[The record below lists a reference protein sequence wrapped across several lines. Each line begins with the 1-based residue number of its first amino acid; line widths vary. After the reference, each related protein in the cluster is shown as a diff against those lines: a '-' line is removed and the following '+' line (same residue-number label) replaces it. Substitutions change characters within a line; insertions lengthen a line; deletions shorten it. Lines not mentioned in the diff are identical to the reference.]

1 MMDAGWVMM
10 VLICLLGFSY
20 TVLIGFFTCGWFC
33 KETHINVNNRSR
45 VSVVLAVRDEEAMI
59 LGLLDDLL
67 RQDYPK
73 ELTEIIVVDDHSG
86 DRTGELVKDFI
97 LREKAHHFHLVKLD
111 ENHESGK
118 KAALSYGINEA
129 SGEIILTSD
138 ADCRMGESWISS
150 MVAFFREN
158 TQMVLGP
165 VAYFP
170 RKGFLNAFQ
179 TAEFLGLMA
188 SGAGA
193 ALAGHPFLCNGANL
207 AYRKEAFQK
216 TGGFLGNEK
225 YSSGDDVF
233 LLHKIKKS
241 FGRRSILFNKDEK
254 AIVRTYPVSG
264 LKRFLGQRARWAS
277 KSKGYRD
284 FMAILTA
291 ISVFSYS
298 FAVILT
304 CIAGFFHSWLFF
316 LSAGLFL
323 IKIITDFSL
332 MLGITRFAG
341 QSHLMA
347 WYLPFQLVYPFYIVI
362 AGVLSLFGSKKW

>member
-1 MMDAGWVMM
+1 
-10 VLICLLGFSY
+10 
-20 TVLIGFFTCGWFC
+20 
-33 KETHINVNNRSR
+33 
-45 VSVVLAVRDEEAMI
+45 MI

-86 DRTGELVKDFI
+86 DRTGVLVKDFI
-97 LREKAHHFHLVKLD
+97 LKEKPDHIRLVRLD

-138 ADCRMGESWISS
+138 ADCSMGESWISS
-150 MVAFFREN
+150 MVAFFRDN
-158 TQMVLGP
+158 TQMVFGP

-170 RKGFLNAFQ
+170 REGFLNAFQ
-179 TAEFLGLMA
+179 SAEFLGLMA

-207 AYRKEAFQK
+207 SYRKKAFQK
-216 TGGFLGNEK
+216 TGGFADNEK

-233 LLHKIKKS
+233 LLHQIKKS
-241 FGRRSILFNKDEK
+241 FGRRTILFNKNEK

-277 KSKGYRD
+277 KSKAYRD
-284 FMAILTA
+284 VLSLLTA
-291 ISVFSYS
+291 ITVFSYS
-298 FAVILT
+298 LT
-304 CIAGFFHSWLFF
+304 VLLSLIAGFFNPWFFWVSGAMLFWKMI
-316 LSAGLFL
+316 A
-323 IKIITDFSL
+323 DFPL
-332 MLGITRFAG
+332 MTGITRFVK
-341 QSHLMA
+341 QRKLMR
-347 WYLPFQLVYPFYIVI
+347 WYLPFQLFYPLYIII
-362 AGVLSLFGSKKW
+362 AGVMSFFRRSKW